1 MLDNGAPKTLD
12 DFKGQEKVKR
22 KLKVCLASARIRNA
36 TVDPVLITARSG
48 MGKST
53 LASIIAN
60 ECGKELR
67 TILCSTVKSTDDLIN
82 VLIDVQEN
90 EVVFLDEIHSLTKKA
105 QEVMFS
111 PLECGKVNAKT
122 GDGQFIKFDL
132 PQGVVIIAAT
142 TDADKM
148 LVPLRNRFTNHIDLI
163 SYDDDYIA
171 EIIMSTAQA
180 HGIEIDVETA
190 KSVAFCC
197 RGVPRQAKSL
207 VCNLRDFAMV
217 LNNGIVDYELAAEVL
232 EDQGIDISTGLNNM
246 DRQYL
251 KFMNDNYANKPVGVN
266 TIASSLGFSKNMVE
280 TVIEPYLI
288 NSGYIVKSIRGRS
301 LTQKAIEMLN

>member
-12 DFKGQEKVKR
+12 DFKGQEKAKR
-22 KLKVCLASARIRNA
+22 KLKVCLASAKMRNA
-36 TVDPVLITARSG
+36 TIDPVLITARSG

-67 TILCSTVKSTDDLIN
+67 TILCSTVKSPDDLIN
-82 VLIDVQEN
+82 ALIDVQEG

-122 GDGQFIKFDL
+122 ADGQFIKFDL
-132 PQGVVIIAAT
+132 PQSIVIIAAT

-148 LVPLRNRFTNHIDLI
+148 LTPLRNRFTNHIDLVP
-163 SYDDDYIA
+163 YGDDYIA
-171 EIIMSTAQA
+171 EIIMEAARA
-180 HGIEIDVETA
+180 HSIEVDAETA
-190 KSVAFCC
+190 KAVAFCC

-217 LNNGIVDYELAAEVL
+217 LNNGVVDYDLAAEVL
-232 EDQGIDISTGLNNM
+232 EDQGIDITTGLNNM

-251 KFMNDNYANKPVGVN
+251 KFMNENYANKPVGVS
-266 TIASSLGFSKNMVE
+266 TIASSLGFSKSMVE

-288 NSGYIVKSIRGRS
+288 NNGYIIKSVRGRS
-301 LTQKAIEMLN
+301 LTQKTIEMFD